1 MGPFGDVWGWVGQ
14 AKHVGTVTVDGNRFD
29 VWNRTVKQNEL

>member
-29 VWNRTVKQNEL
+29 VWNHTVKQNEL